1 MVRNNTFFILI
12 ACIWLLPFASVQ
24 FLPFGIPLYPLEI
37 VLFVSSPFLFP
48 LEVSKV
54 FRVPVVRKVAFFS
67 LMLLLGVIISYASH
81 PRTLT
86 GLGQIKSFFFLP
98 MMFWLVTIPFLGS
111 YARRERVFWHLRQ
124 MFALVALSA
133 LGVGFLRGLTYDH
146 RLSAWFDSPNLL
158 AMFLVPG
165 AILWG
170 ARVLLEKRISL
181 SELFSW
187 FVVNGTLLLTQ
198 SYGALMSVLIA
209 LVFSMW
215 ISREYLFRR
224 QFLVK
229 AAVGLLVISGC
240 ILVNS
245 RQGFEKLDAL
255 VQGNERSSLSSRE
268 MIWRSAIKMIEDSPL
283 TGIGPGRFQSV
294 YLEYQRFYPPYL
306 EWAVPHPHNLFLAIW
321 LSSGILGVFASV
333 WLCLFLS
340 RVLKLVPI
348 SKERALFGALFLGAL
363 ASGLFD
369 VPYFR
374 SEFCFVFWLEL
385 ALLTGVFLEKNQNP
399 RLVS

>member
-1 MVRNNTFFILI
+1 MARNNTFFILI
-12 ACIWLLPFASVQ
+12 ACIWLLPFASIQ

-37 VLFVSSPFLFP
+37 ALLVSSPFLFP
-48 LEVSKV
+48 LEIGKI
-54 FRVPVVRKVAFFS
+54 FRVPIVRKVALS
-67 LMLLLGVIISYASH
+67 SLLLFFGVLISYMSH
-81 PRTLT
+81 PSTLT
-86 GLGQIKSFFFLP
+86 GLGQMKSFFFFP
-98 MMFWLVTIPFLGS
+98 MVFWLVMTPFLGTRI
-111 YARRERVFWHLRQ
+111 RRERVFWHLRQ

-133 LGVGFLRGLTYDH
+133 LGSGLFQGLTYDH

-170 ARVLLEKRISL
+170 VQILSGERVRV
-181 SELFSW
+181 SELLSW

-224 QFLVK
+224 QLLVK

-240 ILVNS
+240 IFVNS

-255 VQGNERSSLSSRE
+255 IQGNERSSFSSRE
-268 MIWRSAIKMIEDSPL
+268 MIWRSALKMVQDSPL
-283 TGIGPGRFQSV
+283 TGIGPARFQSV

-306 EWAVPHPHNLFLAIW
+306 EWAVPHPHNLLLAIW
-321 LSSGILGVFASV
+321 LSSGIVGVCASI
-333 WLCLFLS
+333 WLCVSLFYA
-340 RVLKLVPI
+340 LKRVPI
-348 SKERALFGALFLGAL
+348 KKEKALLGALFLGVFV
-363 ASGLFD
+363 SGLLD

-374 SEFCFVFWLEL
+374 AEFCFVFWLES
-385 ALLTGVFLEKNQNP
+385 ALLTGVFLERHQN
-399 RLVS
+399 